1 VKETRERAAK
11 RAVCRDAEG
20 ERELEE
26 AVEDEERRS
35 LARSLAVTPRTP
47 RQSAPC
53 PRSRSL
59 LSLSLSL
66 SLSSQLSP

>member
-26 AVEDEERRS
+26 AVEDEERQVFLSLMRRARALLLARS
-35 LARSLAVTPRTP
+35 LARS
-47 RQSAPC
+47 Q
-53 PRSRSL
+53 
-59 LSLSLSL
+59 
-66 SLSSQLSP
+66 